1 MNFIDKY
8 RHILSLL
15 IVLVLG
21 GLIYTNSLHGPPM
34 FDDIGY
40 IKSNDKIRD
49 IHDVRSIWKAWSHPS
64 RFVGYFTFA
73 LNYHVHQ
80 MDVFGYHLVNVLIHL
95 ANTVMVWL
103 LVRLIFQSP
112 RLREDPLLKQR
123 HLIAWITA
131 LLFAVHPM
139 QTQAVSY
146 MAQRFASLAT
156 LFYLVSLYCFGRGR
170 IFSQK
175 RYLFFIVSGLSAL
188 LGMFTKQITITLP
201 VTALLFEFLLLRRK
215 EDPVRI
221 NWKILG
227 WLFLFLLIVPSIFS
241 FNVFGILSIRHSS
254 GSNEGDTLT
263 NLSYLLTQFRV
274 ICTYLKLMFFPIGQ
288 NLLYEFP
295 ASYSIFETG
304 TFWSFMA
311 LAGIF
316 LCGVRCLKT
325 NILMAFGIFWFFITL
340 SVESS
345 IIVIK
350 HVIFEHRMYLPSFG
364 FFLFCAA
371 CLAGVFRSPKKCV
384 VTVCVLGLTLSFLT
398 YKRNA
403 VWSDDIA
410 MWEDVIKKSPGETRG
425 YMNLGI
431 AYMERAQW
439 ETALKYLTQAVECNP
454 RNYAAYSSRGL
465 AYFAIGQPEK
475 SLEEF
480 NRALEI
486 KDDYAEAYINRG
498 NYYSF
503 IKDYKQA
510 IADYDKALSL
520 NPSSEEA
527 VLNRGNKYFKLK
539 DFEAALEDYSRSLEI
554 SPNFVQGYTSRAEV
568 YAYLKKFD
576 LALDDY
582 NRALTLDDR
591 DPAIFYSRGNVYL
604 KKGDLHLAL
613 DDYNKVLEISPQHKN
628 AKAQKEKLIHFL
640 NRKES
645 GTSR

>member
-21 GLIYTNSLHGPPM
+21 GLIYTNSLNGPPM

-40 IKSNDKIRD
+40 ISGNDKIRD
-49 IHDVRSIWKAWSHPS
+49 IRDIRSIWKAWKHPS
-64 RFVGYFTFA
+64 RFVGYLTFA
-73 LNYHVHQ
+73 LNYHVHK

-95 ANTVMVWL
+95 TNTLMVWL
-103 LVRLIFQSP
+103 LVGLMFQTP
-112 RLREDPLLKQR
+112 RLRDDPLLKQR

-156 LFYLVSLYCFGRGR
+156 LFYLTGVYFYVRGR
-170 IFSQK
+170 MSSQK
-175 RYLFFIVSGLSAL
+175 SFLFFFIAGLSAL

-201 VTALLFEFLLLRRK
+201 VTALLFDVLLIRK
-215 EDPVRI
+215 REDPVRI
-221 NWKILG
+221 NRKVAG
-227 WLFLFLLIVPSIFS
+227 GLFLFLLIVPSIFS
-241 FNVFGILSIRHSS
+241 FNVIGILSIRHSS

-263 NLSYLLTQFRV
+263 NISYLLTQFRV

-288 NLLYEFP
+288 NLLYEFS
-295 ASYSIFETG
+295 ASYSIFETR
-304 TFWSFMA
+304 TFWCF
-311 LAGIF
+311 LGLLGIF
-316 LCGVRCLKT
+316 FSGVRCLRT
-325 NILMAFGIFWFFITL
+325 NILMALGIFWFFITL

-371 CLAGVFRSPKKCV
+371 ALAGMFRSPKKCV
-384 VTVCVLGLTLSFLT
+384 VTVCVIGLTLSYLT

-410 MWEDVIKKSPGETRG
+410 MWEDVIQKSPGESRG
-425 YMNLGI
+425 YMNLGN
-431 AYMERAQW
+431 AYMERAEW
-439 ETALKYLTQAVECNP
+439 ETALKFLTQAIECNP
-454 RNYAAYSSRGL
+454 RNYAAYSNRGM
-465 AYFAIGQPEK
+465 AFFASGHPHKAIGD
-475 SLEEF
+475 F
-480 NRALEI
+480 NQALDV

-498 NYYSF
+498 NYYSY
-503 IKDYKQA
+503 IKDYKKA
-510 IADYDKALSL
+510 IADYDKAISL
-520 NPSSEEA
+520 NPASEEA
-527 VLNRGNKYFKLK
+527 VLNRGNKYFRLK
-539 DFEAALEDYSRSLEI
+539 DFDAALADYTRSVEL

-568 YAYLKKFD
+568 YTYLKQFD

-582 NRALTLDDR
+582 NRALVLDDR
-591 DPAIFYSRGNVYL
+591 DPAAFYGRGNVYF
-604 KKGDLHLAL
+604 KMGDLHLAL
-613 DDYNKVLEISPQHKN
+613 DDYNKVLEISPQHK
-628 AKAQKEKLIHFL
+628 KARVQKEKLIYFL
-640 NRKES
+640 NKKKTGPVR
-645 GTSR
+645 